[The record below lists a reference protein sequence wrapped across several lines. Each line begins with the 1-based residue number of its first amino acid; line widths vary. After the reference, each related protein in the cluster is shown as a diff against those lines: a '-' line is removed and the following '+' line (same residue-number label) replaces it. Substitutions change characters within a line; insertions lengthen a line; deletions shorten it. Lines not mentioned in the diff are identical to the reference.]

1 MRDHLPALIEE
12 VQPEEVGKIIDWT
25 QNQHKGYYKRWRGGG
40 LHRWS
45 KWAHALPPEE
55 GSGMT
60 LEERL
65 TLAFLKVS
73 SALRSRKVIANQ
85 QADQTVLTEI
95 EESQR
100 SGSTGTIA
108 LLHSLDEPA
117 QPYFAAKKLHLTIG
131 HCGRVPLLLRENEL
145 TWQ

>member
-1 MRDHLPALIEE
+1 M
-12 VQPEEVGKIIDWT
+12 
-25 QNQHKGYYKRWRGGG
+25 NQHQGYYKRWRGGG

-73 SALRSRKVIANQ
+73 ISCGQIQALTDSRRIK
-85 QADQTVLTEI
+85 
-95 EESQR
+95 R
-100 SGSTGTIA
+100 
-108 LLHSLDEPA
+108 
-117 QPYFAAKKLHLTIG
+117 
-131 HCGRVPLLLRENEL
+131 C
-145 TWQ
+145 

>member
-1 MRDHLPALIEE
+1 LKDNLPALIEG
-12 VQPEEVGKIIDWT
+12 VQPEEIGKVIDWT
-25 QNQHKGYYKRWRGGG
+25 MSQHKGYYKRWRGGG

-73 SALRSRKVIANQ
+73 
-85 QADQTVLTEI
+85 
-95 EESQR
+95 
-100 SGSTGTIA
+100 
-108 LLHSLDEPA
+108 HSL
-117 QPYFAAKKLHLTIG
+117 
-131 HCGRVPLLLRENEL
+131 
-145 TWQ
+145 